1 MKESI
6 PLLSVQCHRHCYSPS
21 TRSVKS
27 LLLSAKIRKPSL
39 AAASFFDL
47 PSGSDK
53 LLLYLVGAVVDDAR
67 AEENATL
74 FEELPHLRGERN
86 DDVRDDVRNDH
97 VIVAAELLLELF
109 VTEHVSRADGVMLLA
124 DAVECGVFIRDADA
138 LVVDIAGK
146 GILCAEQQR
155 GDG

>member
-27 LLLSAKIRKPSL
+27 LLLSAKIRKPPL

-53 LLLYLVGAVVDDAR
+53 LLLYLIGTIIDDAG
-67 AEENATL
+67 AEENAAL
-74 FEELPHLRGERN
+74 FEELPHLRGER
-86 DDVRDDVRNDH
+86 DDDVRNDH
-97 VIVAAELLLELF
+97 VIVAAELLLEPF
-109 VTEHVSRADGVMLLA
+109 VAEHVARADGVMLLA
-124 DAVECGVFIRDADA
+124 DAVERGIFIRDTDA

-146 GILCAEQQR
+146 GVLRAEQQR